1 MLHGKISTCNP
12 GSVLHSTPQATP
24 WPASWRPADTLDNQM
39 RYQHPIPWA
48 WWDASK
54 PSSALKFTLF
64 SLCFIFR
71 STPLPQFQ
79 IYTILP
85 GPQWVYLPRGLL
97 PHGTTRTISS
107 AWFPG
112 DLLLPKTT
120 RGLLP
125 IGTTISSFSPRGLL
139 LPRTTRADKTK
150 DNQVTKG
157 HCNNRINKH

>member
-1 MLHGKISTCNP
+1 MGRSLPAILDLYCIPLLRPHLGPPP
-12 GSVLHSTPQATP
+12 GGLLTP
-24 WPASWRPADTLDNQM
+24 WTTRWDTNTLSHGPGGTPVSPAV
-39 RYQHPIPWA
+39 PW
-48 WWDASK
+48 
-54 PSSALKFTLF
+54 SSPC
-64 SLCFIFR
+64 SLCASSSGPHLYQI
-71 STPLPQFQ
+71 FQ